1 MSGNLRFYANIVS
14 VILFIILGLRGFLG
28 YWTPATFI
36 HILFFFAMIF
46 AILGLGIE
54 IGKRLKNKS

>member
-1 MSGNLRFYANIVS
+1 MSSNLRFYMQIVS
-14 VILFIILGLRGFLG
+14 AISFIILGLGGFLG

-46 AILGLGIE
+46 AVLGLGIE
-54 IGKRLKNKS
+54 IGKRLKSKS